1 MMGFISATEKR
12 LVFLPKGT
20 MKSEDYERELKP
32 LIPMLRKHVY
42 VHDNCGAHSKSRNS
56 GYFARQRVKLLL
68 NWPALSPDLNVIESC
83 WAWLTQA
90 VDAANPQGIVALRA
104 AVEKAWAD
112 LPQEKLAALCG
123 EFRDRC
129 ALCLSLSGGLVTK
142 SAWTKFVAAKR
153 RKQAAAKAKATRG

>member
-1 MMGFISATEKR
+1 MAMPQEKLDTLMFADEKNFGLITNTCRTFYWASEPSTETTTAKVTSGAAFMVMGFISATDKR

-68 NWPALSPDLNVIESC
+68 NWPALSPD
-83 WAWLTQA
+83 Q
-90 VDAANPQGIVALRA
+90 QGVH
-104 AVEKAWAD
+104 W
-112 LPQEKLAALCG
+112 
-123 EFRDRC
+123 F
-129 ALCLSLSGGLVTK
+129 
-142 SAWTKFVAAKR
+142 
-153 RKQAAAKAKATRG
+153 